1 MKSKIMYLENKSSG
15 HSGLAWIGFVEFSK
29 SRQTVYFDGKAL
41 KKLKNPG
48 NNANHFDVETG
59 EEYWVSGVKKNGQD
73 RHWCGGGKIMI
84 DRNSIEEYLKLVDFN
99 ILDEKDFEVIEF
111 MKTDKNRIN
120 EIENTEV
127 ESMNES
133 RTATYWDNNK
143 RKLSSI

>member
-1 MKSKIMYLENKSSG
+1 M
-15 HSGLAWIGFVEFSK
+15 
-29 SRQTVYFDGKAL
+29 
-41 KKLKNPG
+41 
-48 NNANHFDVETG
+48 
-59 EEYWVSGVKKNGQD
+59 
-73 RHWCGGGKIMI
+73 
-84 DRNSIEEYLKLVDFN
+84 DFN